1 LTESEVAGDLTPVPE
16 PIKTERLTLEA
27 MSVAYLKALLLE
39 DVDAAT
45 RDMNAITPMWL
56 AKEMK
61 HFALYRLGQLIA
73 DPSLRE
79 WLGRAMVLVDEE
91 GQRRVIG
98 SIGFDGRPD
107 EVEGWLE
114 IGYSVDPPYRRRGF
128 AREAAEAMYDW
139 AYRTHGITRFV
150 ASVSPENVP
159 SLNLIAEHGYRQIG
173 EQMDEVDGLEYVF
186 EMTWPKSA

>member
-1 LTESEVAGDLTPVPE
+1 LTQETPP
-16 PIKTERLTLEA
+16 PIKTERLSLES

-45 RDMNAITPMWL
+45 DDIGAITPMWL

-73 DPSLRE
+73 DPSLRL
-79 WLGRAMVLVDEE
+79 WLGRGMVFVDEE
-91 GQRRVIG
+91 GKRRVIG
-98 SIGFDGRPD
+98 SIGFHGPPD
-107 EVEGWLE
+107 ENEGWLE

-139 AYRTHGITRFV
+139 AYRTHGVTKFV
-150 ASVSPENVP
+150 ASVSPDNVP
-159 SLNLIAEHGYRQIG
+159 SLNLIAEHGYVQIG

-186 EMTWPKSA
+186 EMTWPRSGAGV

>member
-1 LTESEVAGDLTPVPE
+1 LTEETVPP
-16 PIKTERLTLEA
+16 PILTERLSLES
-27 MSVAYLKALLLE
+27 MSANYLKALLLE

-45 RDMNAITPMWL
+45 RDIGAITPLWL

-61 HFALYRLGQLIA
+61 HFALYRLGQLTA
-73 DPSLRE
+73 DPSLRQ
-79 WLGRAMVLVDEE
+79 WLGRGMVFVDSD

-98 SIGFDGRPD
+98 SIGFHGPPD
-107 EVEGWLE
+107 EKEGWLE

-139 AYRTHGITRFV
+139 AYRTHGITKFV
-150 ASVSPENVP
+150 ASVSPDNVA
-159 SLNLIAEHGYRQIG
+159 SLNLIDQHGYEKIG

-186 EMTWPKSA
+186 ETIWPRPPV

>member
-1 LTESEVAGDLTPVPE
+1 MTGSEVTVDLTPVPA
-16 PIKTERLTLEA
+16 PIKTQRLTLES

-39 DVDAAT
+39 DVDGAT

-61 HFALYRLGQLIA
+61 HFALYRLGQLTA

-79 WLGRAMVLVDEE
+79 WLGRGMVLVDEE

-98 SIGFDGRPD
+98 SIGFHGPPD
-107 EVEGWLE
+107 AVEGWLE
-114 IGYSVDPPYRRRGF
+114 IGYSIDPPYRRRGF

-150 ASVSPENVP
+150 ASVSPDNVP
-159 SLNLIAEHGYRQIG
+159 SLNLIAEHGYRKIG
-173 EQMDEVDGLEYVF
+173 EQMDEVDGLEYIF
-186 EMTWPKSA
+186 EMTWPKPA